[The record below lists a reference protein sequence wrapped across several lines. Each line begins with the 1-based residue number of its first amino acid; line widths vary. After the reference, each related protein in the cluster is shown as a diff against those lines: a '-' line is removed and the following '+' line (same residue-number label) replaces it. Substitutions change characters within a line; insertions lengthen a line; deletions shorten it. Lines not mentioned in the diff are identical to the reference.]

1 MQIRTM
7 KNKTVWNIACAGII
21 AALYVGLGFL
31 ILPLASGAVQIR
43 FAEVLTVMP
52 VFTAAGIPGV
62 TIGCFLFNLLSGA
75 AVGDVIFGTLAT
87 LIGAVG
93 TFLLRKKS
101 RYLAVLPPIIA
112 NTLIVPFVLK
122 YAYGMEDAIWFMRGT
137 VCAGEI
143 IAAGI
148 LALLL
153 RRLLEKNQKQIFP
166 DELK

>member
-1 MQIRTM
+1 M
-7 KNKTVWNIACAGII
+7 KNKTEKTIATAGII

-31 ILPLASGAVQIR
+31 ILNLASGVIQIR

-93 TFLLRKKS
+93 TRLLRKKS
-101 RYLAVLPPIIA
+101 PYLAVLPPILA
-112 NTLIVPFVLK
+112 NTLIVPFVLR
-122 YAYGMEDAIWFMRGT
+122 YCYGIEDAIWFMMVT

-143 IAAGI
+143 VAAGI

-153 RRLLEKNQKQIFP
+153 RRLLEKNERQLFP
-166 DELK
+166 NGRD

>member
-1 MQIRTM
+1 M
-7 KNKTVWNIACAGII
+7 KNVTVQKVAAAGII

-31 ILPLASGAVQIR
+31 VLNLASGVIQVR

-52 VFTAAGIPGV
+52 VFTTAGIPGV

-93 TFLLRKKS
+93 TRLLRKKS
-101 RYLAVLPPIIA
+101 RYLAVLPPILA

-122 YAYGMEDAIWFMRGT
+122 YAYGFEDAIWFMMVT

-153 RRLLEKNQKQIFP
+153 RRLLEKSERQLFP
-166 DELK
+166 NGRD

>member
-1 MQIRTM
+1 M
-7 KNKTVWNIACAGII
+7 AGII

-31 ILPLASGAVQIR
+31 VLNLASGVIQIR

-62 TIGCFLFNLLSGA
+62 TVGCFLFNLLSGA

-93 TFLLRKKS
+93 TRLLRKKS
-101 RYLAVLPPIIA
+101 RYLAVLPPIVA
-112 NTLIVPFVLK
+112 NMLIVPFVLR
-122 YAYGMEDAIWFMRGT
+122 YCYGAEDAIWFMMVT
-137 VCAGEI
+137 VGAGEI
-143 IAAGI
+143 VAAGI

-153 RRLLEKNQKQIFP
+153 RRLIEDNQKQLFP
-166 DELK
+166 NGRD

>member
-1 MQIRTM
+1 M
-7 KNKTVWNIACAGII
+7 KNITVQKVATAGII

-31 ILPLASGAVQIR
+31 VLNLASGVIQVR

-93 TFLLRKKS
+93 TRLLRKKS
-101 RYLAVLPPIIA
+101 RYLAVLPPILA

-122 YAYGMEDAIWFMRGT
+122 YAYGFEDAIWFMMVT

-143 IAAGI
+143 VAAGI

-153 RRLLEKNQKQIFP
+153 RHLLEKVERQLFP
-166 DELK
+166 NGRD

>member
-1 MQIRTM
+1 M
-7 KNKTVWNIACAGII
+7 KNVTVQKVATAGII

-31 ILPLASGAVQIR
+31 VLNLASGVIQVR

-52 VFTAAGIPGV
+52 VFTTAGIPGV

-93 TFLLRKKS
+93 TRLLRKKS
-101 RYLAVLPPIIA
+101 RFLAVLPPILA

-122 YAYGMEDAIWFMRGT
+122 YAYGFEDAIWFMMVT

-143 IAAGI
+143 VAAGI

-153 RRLLEKNQKQIFP
+153 RRLLEKSERQLFP
-166 DELK
+166 NGRD

>member
-1 MQIRTM
+1 M
-7 KNKTVWNIACAGII
+7 AGII

-31 ILPLASGAVQIR
+31 VLNLASGVIQIR

-75 AVGDVIFGTLAT
+75 PVGDVIFGTLAT
-87 LIGAVG
+87 LISAVG
-93 TFLLRKKS
+93 TRLLRKQS
-101 RYLAVLPPIIA
+101 RYLAVLPPILA
-112 NTLIVPFVLK
+112 NTLIVPFVLR
-122 YAYGMEDAIWFMRGT
+122 YAYGAEDAIWFMMVT

-143 IAAGI
+143 VAAGI

-153 RRLLEKNQKQIFP
+153 RRLIEKNQKQIFP
-166 DELK
+166 EGKD

>member
-1 MQIRTM
+1 M
-7 KNKTVWNIACAGII
+7 KNITVQKVATAGII

-31 ILPLASGAVQIR
+31 VLNLASGVIQVR

-93 TFLLRKKS
+93 TRLLRKKS
-101 RYLAVLPPIIA
+101 RYLAVLPPILA

-122 YAYGMEDAIWFMRGT
+122 YAYGFEDAIWFMMVT

-143 IAAGI
+143 VAAGI

-153 RRLLEKNQKQIFP
+153 RSLLEKSESQLFP
-166 DELK
+166 NGRD

>member
-1 MQIRTM
+1 M
-7 KNKTVWNIACAGII
+7 KNKNVQRIAMAGII

-31 ILPLASGAVQIR
+31 VLNLASGVIQIR

-93 TFLLRKKS
+93 TRLLRKKS
-101 RYLAVLPPIIA
+101 RYLAVLPPIVA
-112 NTLIVPFVLK
+112 NMLIVPFVLR
-122 YAYGMEDAIWFMRGT
+122 YCYGAEDAIWFMMVT
-137 VCAGEI
+137 VGAGEI
-143 IAAGI
+143 VAAGI

-153 RRLLEKNQKQIFP
+153 RRLIEDNQKQLFP
-166 DELK
+166 NGRD

>member
-1 MQIRTM
+1 M
-7 KNKTVWNIACAGII
+7 KNISVQKVATAGII

-31 ILPLASGAVQIR
+31 VLNLASGVIQVR

-93 TFLLRKKS
+93 TRLLRKKS
-101 RYLAVLPPIIA
+101 RYLAVLPPILA

-122 YAYGMEDAIWFMRGT
+122 YAYGFEDAIWFMMVT

-143 IAAGI
+143 VAAGI

-153 RRLLEKNQKQIFP
+153 RRLLETSEKQLFP
-166 DELK
+166 NGRD

>member
-1 MQIRTM
+1 M
-7 KNKTVWNIACAGII
+7 AGII

-31 ILPLASGAVQIR
+31 VLELASGVIQIR
-43 FAEVLTVMP
+43 FAEVMTVMP

-93 TFLLRKKS
+93 TRLLRKKS
-101 RYLAVLPPIIA
+101 PYLAVLPPIIA
-112 NTLIVPFVLK
+112 NMLIVPFVLR
-122 YAYGMEDAIWFMRGT
+122 YCYGMEDAIWFMMLT
-137 VCAGEI
+137 VGAGEI

-153 RRLLEKNQKQIFP
+153 RRLLERNRRQLFP
-166 DELK
+166 EGTD

>member
-1 MQIRTM
+1 M
-7 KNKTVWNIACAGII
+7 KNKNVQKVAMAGII

-31 ILPLASGAVQIR
+31 VLNLASGIIQIR

-93 TFLLRKKS
+93 TRLLRKKS
-101 RYLAVLPPIIA
+101 RYLAVLPPILA

-122 YAYGMEDAIWFMRGT
+122 YAYGFEDAIWFMMVT

-143 IAAGI
+143 VAAGI

-153 RRLLEKNQKQIFP
+153 RRLLETSEKQLFP
-166 DELK
+166 NGRD

>member
-1 MQIRTM
+1 M
-7 KNKTVWNIACAGII
+7 AGII

-31 ILPLASGAVQIR
+31 VLEHASGVIQIR

-62 TIGCFLFNLLSGA
+62 TLGCFLFNLLSGA

-93 TFLLRKKS
+93 TRFLRKKN
-101 RYLAVLPPIIA
+101 RYLAVLPPILA

-122 YAYGMEDAIWFMRGT
+122 YACGMEDAIWFMMVT

-143 IAAGI
+143 VAAGI

-153 RRLLEKNQKQIFP
+153 RRLLEKSERQIFP
-166 DELK
+166 NGRD

>member
-1 MQIRTM
+1 M
-7 KNKTVWNIACAGII
+7 KNKTVQRTAMAGVI

-31 ILPLASGAVQIR
+31 VLNLASGVIQLR

-93 TFLLRKKS
+93 TRLLRKKS
-101 RYLAVLPPIIA
+101 PYLAVLPPIIA
-112 NTLIVPFVLK
+112 NMLIVPFVLR
-122 YAYGMEDAIWFMRGT
+122 YCYGMEDAIWFMMLT
-137 VCAGEI
+137 VGAGEI

-153 RRLLEKNQKQIFP
+153 RRLLEQNRKQLFP
-166 DELK
+166 EGTD

>member
-1 MQIRTM
+1 M
-7 KNKTVWNIACAGII
+7 KNKNVRNTAMAGII

-31 ILPLASGAVQIR
+31 ILELASGVIQIR

-93 TFLLRKKS
+93 TRLLRKKS

-122 YAYGMEDAIWFMRGT
+122 YAYGMEDAIWFMMLT

-153 RRLLEKNQKQIFP
+153 RRLLEKSERQLFP
-166 DELK
+166 NGRD

>member
-1 MQIRTM
+1 M
-7 KNKTVWNIACAGII
+7 KNNTVQKVAMGGII

-31 ILPLASGAVQIR
+31 VLELASGVIQIR

-75 AVGDVIFGTLAT
+75 PIGDVIFGTLAT

-93 TFLLRKKS
+93 TRLLRKES

-122 YAYGMEDAIWFMRGT
+122 YAYGLEDAIWYMMIT

-153 RRLLEKNQKQIFP
+153 RSLLEKHAKQIFTNGTN
-166 DELK
+166 

>member
-1 MQIRTM
+1 M
-7 KNKTVWNIACAGII
+7 KNKTVKTVATAGII

-31 ILPLASGAVQIR
+31 ILNLASGVIQIR

-75 AVGDVIFGTLAT
+75 AAGDVIFGTLAT

-93 TFLLRKKS
+93 TRLLRKKS
-101 RYLAVLPPIIA
+101 RYLAVLPPILA
-112 NTLIVPFVLK
+112 NTLIVPFVLR
-122 YAYGMEDAIWFMRGT
+122 YCYGMEDAIWFMMVT

-143 IAAGI
+143 VAAGI

-153 RRLLEKNQKQIFP
+153 RRLLEKNERQLFP
-166 DELK
+166 NGRD

>member
-1 MQIRTM
+1 M
-7 KNKTVWNIACAGII
+7 KNVTVQKVATAGII

-31 ILPLASGAVQIR
+31 VLNLASGVIQVR
-43 FAEVLTVMP
+43 FAEVLTVMT

-93 TFLLRKKS
+93 TRLLRKKS
-101 RYLAVLPPIIA
+101 RYLAVLPPILA

-122 YAYGMEDAIWFMRGT
+122 YAYGFEDAIWFMMVT

-143 IAAGI
+143 VAAGI

-153 RRLLEKNQKQIFP
+153 RRLLEKSERQLFP
-166 DELK
+166 NGRD

>member
-1 MQIRTM
+1 M
-7 KNKTVWNIACAGII
+7 KNKTVSTIAQAGII
-21 AALYVGLGFL
+21 AALYVGLGFAVL
-31 ILPLASGAVQIR
+31 NLASGVIQIR

-93 TFLLRKKS
+93 TRLLRKKS
-101 RYLAVLPPIIA
+101 PFLAVLPPILA
-112 NTLIVPFVLK
+112 NTLIVPFVLR
-122 YAYGMEDAIWFMRGT
+122 YAYGREDAIWFMMLT

-153 RRLLEKNQKQIFP
+153 RRLLEQNKRQLFP
-166 DELK
+166 EGTN

>member
-1 MQIRTM
+1 M
-7 KNKTVWNIACAGII
+7 AGII

-31 ILPLASGAVQIR
+31 VLNLASGVIQIR

-62 TIGCFLFNLLSGA
+62 TLGCFLFNLLSGA
-75 AVGDVIFGTLAT
+75 PVGDVIFGTLAT

-93 TFLLRKKS
+93 TRLLRKQS
-101 RYLAVLPPIIA
+101 RYLAVLPPILA
-112 NTLIVPFVLK
+112 NTLIVPFVLR
-122 YAYGMEDAIWFMRGT
+122 YAYGAEDAIWFMMVT

-143 IAAGI
+143 VAAGI

-153 RRLLEKNQKQIFP
+153 RRLIEKNQKQIFP
-166 DELK
+166 EGKD

>member
-1 MQIRTM
+1 M
-7 KNKTVWNIACAGII
+7 KNVTVQKVAAAGII

-31 ILPLASGAVQIR
+31 VLNLASGVIQVR

-93 TFLLRKKS
+93 TRLLRKKS
-101 RYLAVLPPIIA
+101 PFLAVLPPILA
-112 NTLIVPFVLK
+112 NTLIVPFVLR
-122 YAYGMEDAIWFMRGT
+122 YAYGMEDAIWFMMLT
-137 VCAGEI
+137 VCAGEVV
-143 IAAGI
+143 AAGI

-153 RRLLEKNQKQIFP
+153 RKLIEKNEKQIFP
-166 DELK
+166 WGRD

>member
-1 MQIRTM
+1 M
-7 KNKTVWNIACAGII
+7 KNITVQKVATAGII

-31 ILPLASGAVQIR
+31 VLNLASGVIQIR

-93 TFLLRKKS
+93 TRLLRKKS
-101 RYLAVLPPIIA
+101 RYLAVLPPILA
-112 NTLIVPFVLK
+112 NTLIVPFVLR
-122 YAYGMEDAIWFMRGT
+122 YCYGMEDAIWFMMVT

-143 IAAGI
+143 VAAGI

-153 RRLLEKNQKQIFP
+153 RRLLEKSERQLFP
-166 DELK
+166 NGRD

>member
-1 MQIRTM
+1 M
-7 KNKTVWNIACAGII
+7 KNKTVQRIAMAGII

-31 ILPLASGAVQIR
+31 VLNLASGVIQIR

-62 TIGCFLFNLLSGA
+62 TIGCFLFNLLSGL

-93 TFLLRKKS
+93 TRLLRKKS
-101 RYLAVLPPIIA
+101 PYLAVLPPIIA
-112 NTLIVPFVLK
+112 NMLIVPFVLR
-122 YAYGMEDAIWFMRGT
+122 YCYGAEDAIWFMIIT
-137 VCAGEI
+137 VGAGEI
-143 IAAGI
+143 VTAGI

-153 RRLLEKNQKQIFP
+153 RRLLERNRRHLFP
-166 DELK
+166 EGTD